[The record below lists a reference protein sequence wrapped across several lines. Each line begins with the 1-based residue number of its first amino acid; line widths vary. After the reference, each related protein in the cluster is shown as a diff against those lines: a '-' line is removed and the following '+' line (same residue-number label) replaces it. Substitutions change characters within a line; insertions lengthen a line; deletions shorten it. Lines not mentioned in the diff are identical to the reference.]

1 MDELMATLF
10 EDIEA
15 IKHTVRGVA
24 GRLAHFYQSPLSPQV
39 IIRRECIILSD
50 VLEALE
56 ALRERL
62 IEERKES

>member
-1 MDELMATLF
+1 MAATLF
-10 EDIEA
+10 EDIAA
-15 IKHTVRGVA
+15 IQHTVRGVA
-24 GRLAHFYQSPLSPQV
+24 GRLAHFYQSPQV